1 MSADSEHR
9 RIEAE
14 GPRAQQRVP
23 LEQAVPLPAPFVVY
37 IEPTNL
43 CNFRCRFCPT
53 SDKPLLKQVGRPG
66 GRMDFG
72 LFCKIVDDLRGFGT
86 KLKLLSLYKD
96 GEPLVH
102 DRFVDMVRYAR
113 QAEISERIWT
123 KTNGAR
129 LEPELNARLAEAGLD
144 MICISV
150 ESTSRE
156 GYKAVADVNLDYDRF
171 REKTAAP
178 RVVLGAAGDPVVTLE
193 DGVNG
198 CNGVRPTPGSE
209 NTNKRLVGGSLQPGG
224 TATFEISFPVDP
236 ADVSGRETFVVTDC
250 VFINDTAVLKYS
262 VSFVPNTENFILT
275 ITLDIPVGT
284 PLGSQY
290 CNYAKTTA
298 APSSSQASNRKA
310 GPACFTV
317 GGDIRVLKTNEA
329 GAPLAGAVFSVA
341 CTLPTTTAFLPP
353 VNINGTSYPSVSGA
367 VVSTTTTTGANGL
380 VAIVAPVGTSCVI
393 TETTP
398 PDGYRLAPDPSVT
411 LVVASGTVQ
420 QHTFVNTMPSP
431 RSRWSRRPRPATYD
445 AVGDVIDYSY
455 LVTNTGNVTL
465 AGPVT
470 VTDDKATVTCP
481 AGGLAPG
488 ASMTCTASYTI
499 TQADLDA
506 GSVTNIAQAH
516 ANGADSNSD
525 DETVTAVQTRASSI
539 TKIADP
545 SDLRRG
551 RRRHPLHDHATNDG
565 NVTLTNVT
573 VTDPNV
579 ERPRLHARRCRSPA
593 SPRRDHHL
601 HRDPHD
607 HPGRPRCRPLRATPP
622 ASMTATA
629 GPPRPATTRTSP
641 ATRPRTS
648 SIIKAATEQTYD
660 AVGDIIHYTIVA
672 TNDGNVTLAS

>member
-1 MSADSEHR
+1 MS
-9 RIEAE
+9 
-14 GPRAQQRVP
+14 
-23 LEQAVPLPAPFVVY
+23 
-37 IEPTNL
+37 
-43 CNFRCRFCPT
+43 
-53 SDKPLLKQVGRPG
+53 
-66 GRMDFG
+66 
-72 LFCKIVDDLRGFGT
+72 RGFSTALSGRT
-86 KLKLLSLYKD
+86 RGSFTLFWAVLFVLSLALQY
-96 GEPLVH
+96 GS
-102 DRFVDMVRYAR
+102 F
-113 QAEISERIWT
+113 
-123 KTNGAR
+123 
-129 LEPELNARLAEAGLD
+129 
-144 MICISV
+144 
-150 ESTSRE
+150 
-156 GYKAVADVNLDYDRF
+156 
-171 REKTAAP
+171 AAP

-431 RSRWSRRPRPATYD
+431 ALSLVKTASPSTYS
-445 AVGDVIDYSY
+445 AVGNVIDYSY

-481 AGGLAPG
+481 AGGLAPA
-488 ASMTCTASYTI
+488 ASMTCTASHTI
-499 TQADLDA
+499 TQADLEA
-506 GSVTNIAQAH
+506 GSVKNIAQAH
-516 ANGADSNSD
+516 ANGTNSNFD
-525 DETVTAVQTRASSI
+525 DETVTAVKTPHLSI
-539 TKIADP
+539 TK
-545 SDLRRG
+545 L
-551 RRRHPLHDHATNDG
+551 
-565 NVTLTNVT
+565 
-573 VTDPNV
+573 
-579 ERPRLHARRCRSPA
+579 
-593 SPRRDHHL
+593 
-601 HRDPHD
+601 
-607 HPGRPRCRPLRATPP
+607 
-622 ASMTATA
+622 
-629 GPPRPATTRTSP
+629 
-641 ATRPRTS
+641 
-648 SIIKAATEQTYD
+648 ATEQSYS
-660 AVGDIIHYTIVA
+660 AVGQIIHYTIVA
-672 TNDGNVTLAS
+672 TNDGNVTLTNVVVTDPKVSGLDCTPALPVASLVPGGTITCTATHTVTQADLDAGHFANTACVDDGEGGAVQACADKDVPGDKTPHLSITKVATEQSYSAVGQIIHYTIVATNDGNASIASATVTDPKVSNLTCTPANGSPLAPGASLNCTATHTVTQADLEAGHFANTACVDDGEGGALQACADEDVPGVGLPAIGLTKVANPTACRSAVGR